1 LVKEPHAQAA
11 GSSTRNLDPWPRPSL
26 SAQAQ
31 VQLAEMLGRPQ
42 SFVSKYERGERR
54 LDFVE
59 VFEIAEALR
68 VSTCAISPRS
78 CGAPRTSQLGAREGC
93 PVWPAH

>member
-1 LVKEPHAQAA
+1 MAAPVTRSVFSPAYRRLRDWLVAGRHAQ
-11 GSSTRNLDPWPRPSL
+11 GLT
-26 SAQAQ
+26 Q
-31 VQLAEMLGRPQ
+31 VQLAERLGRPQ

-68 VSTCAISPRS
+68 VDVCDLVTELRRP
-78 CGAPRTSQLGAREGC
+78 PN
-93 PVWPAH
+93 